1 MHFRDP
7 ASSDGKSH
15 LRKRVA
21 LAPRSAR
28 GTRGRTSSLGKMIAR
43 GVRRGDYASRQRR
56 GRAGNWKPRYSLNRE
71 RPRVFRVIRRPI
83 APPFPTAFTRGMPF
97 HVCTD
102 DAHTAYWLLLNVV
115 SRHARFDALS
125 LSLPL
130 FHRARTNRV
139 FIPYRSQQQNFP
151 KSFQKLSSLVKSSRT
166 ISLIP
171 LASLPSPK
179 DTPSRWR
186 RVISFQSWP
195 PQPARWSPPVKPDS
209 DSEPVSSHCYAKAA
223 LRVRGEGHKG

>member
-1 MHFRDP
+1 
-7 ASSDGKSH
+7 
-15 LRKRVA
+15 
-21 LAPRSAR
+21 
-28 GTRGRTSSLGKMIAR
+28 MIAR

-125 LSLPL
+125 LSLSL
-130 FHRARTNRV
+130 FFIELERTAFLSRIVRNNRI
-139 FIPYRSQQQNFP
+139 FQN
-151 KSFQKLSSLVKSSRT
+151 
-166 ISLIP
+166 
-171 LASLPSPK
+171 PSK
-179 DTPSRWR
+179 N
-186 RVISFQSWP
+186 
-195 PQPARWSPPVKPDS
+195 SPP
-209 DSEPVSSHCYAKAA
+209 
-223 LRVRGEGHKG
+223 L

>member
-7 ASSDGKSH
+7 TSSDGKSH

-125 LSLPL
+125 LSLSL
-130 FHRARTNRV
+130 FSIELERTAFLSRIVRNNRI
-139 FIPYRSQQQNFP
+139 FQNP
-151 KSFQKLSSLVKSSRT
+151 SKNSPPLVKSSRT

-171 LASLPSPK
+171 PLPQRYAIAVAAGNKFPELAAATS
-179 DTPSRWR
+179 T
-186 RVISFQSWP
+186 VV
-195 PQPARWSPPVKPDS
+195 A
-209 DSEPVSSHCYAKAA
+209 SSQTRFRFRASIIA
-223 LRVRGEGHKG
+223 LLC

>member
-28 GTRGRTSSLGKMIAR
+28 GIRGRTSSLGKMIAR

-83 APPFPTAFTRGMPF
+83 APLFPTAFTRGMPF

-171 LASLPSPK
+171 PLPQRYAIAVAAGNKFPELAAATS
-179 DTPSRWR
+179 T
-186 RVISFQSWP
+186 VV
-195 PQPARWSPPVKPDS
+195 A
-209 DSEPVSSHCYAKAA
+209 SSQTRFRFRASIIA
-223 LRVRGEGHKG
+223 LLC

>member
-21 LAPRSAR
+21 LASRSAR

-125 LSLPL
+125 LSPSFSSSSNEPRFYPVSFATTEFSKILPKTL
-130 FHRARTNRV
+130 L
-139 FIPYRSQQQNFP
+139 PCE
-151 KSFQKLSSLVKSSRT
+151 KLAYDL
-166 ISLIP
+166 LD
-171 LASLPSPK
+171 PSP
-179 DTPSRWR
+179 
-186 RVISFQSWP
+186 P
-195 PQPARWSPPVKPDS
+195 PKIR
-209 DSEPVSSHCYAKAA
+209 H
-223 LRVRGEGHKG
+223 RGGGG